1 MTAPADGTHIP
12 LPEIPRPDRTD
23 HPVFA
28 AILAELRTREGEEHP
43 VVAHYED
50 AP

>member
-1 MTAPADGTHIP
+1 MTAPVDDTHIP
-12 LPEIPRPDRTD
+12 LPDLLRPDHTD

-28 AILAELRTREGEEHP
+28 AILAELRTREGEP
-43 VVAHYED
+43 VVAQYED

>member
-1 MTAPADGTHIP
+1 MTAPVDDAHIP
-12 LPEIPRPDRTD
+12 LPDVPRPDHTD

-28 AILAELRTREGEEHP
+28 AILAELRAREGESV
-43 VVAHYED
+43 VVAQYED

>member
-1 MTAPADGTHIP
+1 MTLPTDDTHIR
-12 LPEIPRPDRTD
+12 LPEIAPPDHTD
-23 HPVFA
+23 HPVLA
-28 AILAELRTREGEEHP
+28 AILAELRTREGESI

>member
-1 MTAPADGTHIP
+1 MTLPTDDTHIP
-12 LPEIPRPDRTD
+12 LPEIAPPDHTD
-23 HPVFA
+23 HPVLA
-28 AILAELRTREGEEHP
+28 AILAELRTREGENP